1 METLQIAEHV
11 SEGNKS
17 SSLLSKQIQSLLF
30 RQKGTAA
37 LPQQPANLSPR
48 AALAS
53 AALWGGGEGGY
64 YPLGSAQSL
73 KPPQHCKGRK
83 RNGQHI
89 QT

>member
-1 METLQIAEHV
+1 METLQTAEHV

-17 SSLLSKQIQSLLF
+17 SSLLSKQIQSVLF

-37 LPQQPANLSPR
+37 LPQQPDNLSPR

-53 AALWGGGEGGY
+53 AALWGGGERGY
-64 YPLGSAQSL
+64 YPLSSAQSL

-89 QT
+89 QP